1 MQNGYSIRFA
11 RFFFDYRKQI
21 STDFAQ
27 LFGSSESDTA
37 KGVTMQSKWGWYNTL
52 YSLCE
57 GNILNIDKVTELPI
71 LTVFTFLSYRQD
83 YNNKMKNNYGK
94 V

>member
-1 MQNGYSIRFA
+1 
-11 RFFFDYRKQI
+11 
-21 STDFAQ
+21 
-27 LFGSSESDTA
+27 
-37 KGVTMQSKWGWYNTL
+37 MQSKWGWYNTL